1 MVAFSDPGTIAV
13 ASGQGQAGSRRGR
26 EGPRRVS
33 LTVPL
38 GATPGEVL
46 KGKTPAGREFSVAVP
61 DTVKPG
67 KSFLVTVPP
76 ETVESQTETKYTAIA
91 GWGRVRPGDVL
102 SLDEWRV
109 ARPPRASHDRKT
121 GRCVAKFDHYCPWV
135 GNSVG
140 ERNYVWFLLFV
151 AGVCALSWTRCAP
164 PLQDSSRLP
173 APTLLSNHGALGINS
188 LGGCV
193 YHVVDSAL
201 RIEREKGI
209 SAGRAWGKA
218 VGGAVGSVLLACY
231 LIVAA
236 TLTTALLLL
245 HVYLV
250 STGRT
255 TAEFFKGT
263 FRGVTNPHD
272 RGCLANWRALLLP
285 RASNWCSLPPTGMAS
300 PPPSPGSE
308 VQLTA

>member
-1 MVAFSDPGTIAV
+1 MDVVRAGCGSGGDGCSSKYCLLESGNLGEARALELGLPRVADV
-13 ASGQGQAGSRRGR
+13 EGSRQGEHGPSADAAPLRARRG
-26 EGPRRVS
+26 
-33 LTVPL
+33 
-38 GATPGEVL
+38 GA
-46 KGKTPAGREFSVAVP
+46 
-61 DTVKPG
+61 
-67 KSFLVTVPP
+67 
-76 ETVESQTETKYTAIA
+76 
-91 GWGRVRPGDVL
+91 
-102 SLDEWRV
+102 
-109 ARPPRASHDRKT
+109 
-121 GRCVAKFDHYCPWV
+121 
-135 GNSVG
+135 
-140 ERNYVWFLLFV
+140 
-151 AGVCALSWTRCAP
+151 AP
-164 PLQDSSRLP
+164 SR
-173 APTLLSNHGALGINS
+173 
-188 LGGCV
+188 
-193 YHVVDSAL
+193 VVDSAL